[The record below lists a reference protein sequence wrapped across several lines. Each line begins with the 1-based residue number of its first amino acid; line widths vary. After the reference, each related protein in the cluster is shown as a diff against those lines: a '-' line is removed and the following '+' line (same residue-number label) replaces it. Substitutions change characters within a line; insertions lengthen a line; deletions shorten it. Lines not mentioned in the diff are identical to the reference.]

1 MKFFGKMVANKL
13 ATVVVLLV
21 ILVGLGCF
29 FTWKTNKF
37 NGTVNAQY
45 NFVLKK
51 FTKENQ
57 LLVAGAEWE
66 TTRNQ
71 NFESEATKK
80 WPKWTAFFKDLI
92 ISRDIEVKVPV
103 KTEFKLDLTQL
114 NQDDI
119 ELNDNVLT
127 FKSPL
132 TVNVD
137 SQQDGTPDIV
147 STSSG
152 IVDKAVDLLTASKKA
167 MDFLEEKAQ
176 ETVYETSQEAIR
188 DRERQEKVAKYAAE
202 NLEKLLN
209 LDNQNQEDIDVQISV
224 SDLTFKN
231 IDPKK

>member
-1 MKFFGKMVANKL
+1 M
-13 ATVVVLLV
+13 
-21 ILVGLGCF
+21 
-29 FTWKTNKF
+29 
-37 NGTVNAQY
+37 
-45 NFVLKK
+45 
-51 FTKENQ
+51 
-57 LLVAGAEWE
+57 
-66 TTRNQ
+66 
-71 NFESEATKK
+71 
-80 WPKWTAFFKDLI
+80 
-92 ISRDIEVKVPV
+92 
-103 KTEFKLDLTQL
+103 
-114 NQDDI
+114 
-119 ELNDNVLT
+119 
-127 FKSPL
+127 

-167 MDFLEEKAQ
+167 MDFIEEKAQ